1 MLKELLNSVNSD
13 DLVKGESA
21 KADSRQVNRMFECL
35 FEQWNGLKKEKREE
49 LKGWKKEC
57 NYDTLRGNDKKKKF
71 LDNEKEVREEFRS
84 FGEKMREEKFKS
96 GEKMPTLPTVMSF
109 MRTVVTESKT
119 DTSRWIVQGSSI
131 RALSLLA
138 GIDEEMFK
146 SIVKVKA

>member
-1 MLKELLNSVNSD
+1 M
-13 DLVKGESA
+13 
-21 KADSRQVNRMFECL
+21 
-35 FEQWNGLKKEKREE
+35 
-49 LKGWKKEC
+49 
-57 NYDTLRGNDKKKKF
+57 
-71 LDNEKEVREEFRS
+71 REEFRS

-109 MRTVVTESKT
+109 MRTVVTENKT